1 MVKGARE
8 FVGDWV
14 RINVRATGS
23 EPVGD
28 SKAAQQYSLD
38 CWKAAEKAGI
48 KGADIE
54 KQLGSLIAHMAS
66 VIVRLNDAEVARLA
80 ANGD

>member
-28 SKAAQQYSLD
+28 TKAAQQYSLD
-38 CWKAAEKAGI
+38 CWKAADKAGI
-48 KGADIE
+48 KAADIE

-66 VIVRLNDAEVARLA
+66 VIMRVNDAEVARLA
-80 ANGD
+80 VKHD